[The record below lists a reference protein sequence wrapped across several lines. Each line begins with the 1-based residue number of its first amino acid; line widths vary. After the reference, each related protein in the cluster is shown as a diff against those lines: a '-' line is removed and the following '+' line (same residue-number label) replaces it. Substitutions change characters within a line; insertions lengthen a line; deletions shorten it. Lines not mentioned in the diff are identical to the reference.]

1 MIGGGPFGR
10 AAFCFLCRFGREMI
24 RFETIVEKVRRNH
37 PGADEDLLRRAYLF
51 SAREHRGQV
60 RKSGEPYLIHPLEVA
75 NILADLKL
83 DPICVAT
90 GLLHDIVEDTDTS
103 TEMIDEY
110 FGSEIAH
117 LVEGVTKISKL
128 DNSSY
133 EERQALNM
141 RKMLLAMV
149 DDVRVV
155 LVKLA
160 DRLHNM
166 RTLEFLPLEKRR
178 RIAQETLDVY
188 APIAHRLG
196 MSRVRG
202 ELEDLAFKYLEPEEY
217 IKLKELVESRRQRLD
232 SVLEDI
238 SQRINDLMKASAIPL
253 LHIEGR
259 IKRLYSIY
267 QKLKR
272 QHITIDQV
280 YDLVAVRM
288 ITESVKDCYAAL
300 GVIHTAWK
308 QIPGRFKDMIAIPR
322 ENFYQSLHTSVVG
335 ETGQPFEVQIRT
347 DGMHRIAEEGIAAHW
362 KYKEGRRGTHTDED
376 EAFVWLKRLV
386 EWQQEVKDSR
396 EFLDALKLDLYPNEV
411 YCFTPKGKVI
421 DLPRGA
427 TPVDFAFAI
436 HTQVGL
442 SCNGAK
448 INGRIVPLKYQLR
461 NGDMVEVLTSPSAR
475 PSRDWMNFVKT
486 SRARSKIRHF
496 LAESE
501 RAMAIELGEKLF
513 EKEADKFRLNAKKII
528 TTGEL
533 DRVAADYG
541 FARADDV
548 LAGIG
553 YGKLLPRNIIAK
565 LLPPD
570 RAGEIAESQKPTLK
584 QVVKRALGLQDRIKV
599 KDVDDIM
606 VYRAGCCNPIRGEE
620 IMGYITRGKGV
631 AVHSKRCPNA
641 PSLMVNPE
649 RLIEVEWMKSDGQ
662 HPSAYPIT
670 MRLVTEDRPGMVAD
684 VTQSIANVGTN
695 IRGINASL
703 DDEGRGRLIL
713 TAEIFDL
720 KHLEKITSALKS
732 VKGVI
737 DVERISGEPVEV

>member
-1 MIGGGPFGR
+1 
-10 AAFCFLCRFGREMI
+10 MI
-24 RFETIVEKVRRNH
+24 RFETIMEKVRQNH

-60 RKSGEPYLIHPLEVA
+60 RQSGEPYLIHPLEVA
-75 NILADLKL
+75 NILAELKL
-83 DPICVAT
+83 DPVCVAT
-90 GLLHDIVEDTDTS
+90 GLLHDIVEDTETT
-103 TEMIDEY
+103 TEDIEEY
-110 FGSEIAH
+110 FGPEIAH
-117 LVEGVTKISKL
+117 LVEGLTKISKL
-128 DNSSY
+128 DHRSY

-166 RTLEFLPLEKRR
+166 RTLEYLRIDKRR
-178 RIAQETLDVY
+178 RIAQETVDVY

-202 ELEDLAFKYLEPEEY
+202 ELEDLAFRYLEPEEHQ
-217 IKLKELVESRRQRLD
+217 KLKELVDSRRTRLEA
-232 SVLEDI
+232 VLEEI
-238 SQRINDLMKASAIPL
+238 QQRIVEMMNASEIKVV
-253 LHIEGR
+253 HIEGR

-280 YDLVAVRM
+280 YDLVAVRL

-300 GVIHTAWK
+300 GVIHTAWRP
-308 QIPGRFKDMIAIPR
+308 IPGRFKDMIAIPR

-335 ETGQPFEVQIRT
+335 DGGQSFEVQIRT
-347 DGMHRIAEEGIAAHW
+347 EDMHRIAEEGIAAHW
-362 KYKEGRRGTHTDED
+362 KYKEGRRGTHTEED

-396 EFLDALKLDLYPNEV
+396 EFLDSLKLDLYPNEV

-421 DLPRGA
+421 ELPRGA

-436 HTQVGL
+436 HTEVGL
-442 SCNGAK
+442 SCVGAK
-448 INGRIVPLKYQLR
+448 VNGRIVPLKYQLR
-461 NGDMVEVLTSPSAR
+461 NGDMVEVMTSPNAH

-486 SRARSKIRHF
+486 SRARSKVRHY

-501 RAMAIELGEKLF
+501 RAMAVELGVKLF
-513 EKEADKFRLNAKKII
+513 EKEADRFRLNAKKLI
-528 TTGEL
+528 TGGEL
-533 DRVAADYG
+533 DRIAPDYG
-541 FARADDV
+541 CARADDL

-553 YGKLLPRNIIAK
+553 YGKVLPRNIIAK
-565 LLPPD
+565 LLPPE
-570 RAGEIAESQKPTLK
+570 RAAEIEQEKKPTLK

-599 KDVDDIM
+599 KGIDDIM

-620 IMGYITRGKGV
+620 IMGYVTRGKGV
-631 AVHSKRCPNA
+631 AVHSTRCPNA
-641 PSLMVNPE
+641 PGLMVNPE
-649 RLIEVEWMKSDGQ
+649 RMLEVEWMKQDSSN
-662 HPSAYPIT
+662 PSAYPIT
-670 MRLVTEDRPGMVAD
+670 MRLVVEDRPGMVAG
-684 VTQSIANVGTN
+684 VTQAIANVGTN
-695 IRGINASL
+695 IRGINASV
-703 DDEGRGRLIL
+703 DDEGRGRLVL

-720 KHLEKITSALKS
+720 KHLEKITSALKA
-732 VKGVI
+732 VNGVI
-737 DVERISGEPVEV
+737 DVERLTGEPVEA